1 MNPAKQRAQSGVH
14 APTAKTTSD
23 PGGEA
28 RSGLAEALAT
38 VGDRWKLLVIA
49 ALLDGAS
56 RFGELQEAIP
66 EIAPNILS
74 QRLRQLE
81 QEGIVIAQPYSQRP
95 PRFSYELTASGQ
107 DLAGVLRLLSGW
119 GDRHRE
125 SDSEHR
131 HGACGTPLEARWYC
145 PTCGEAVDASGDDLE
160 ASDLFYA

>member
-1 MNPAKQRAQSGVH
+1 MARTEPS
-14 APTAKTTSD
+14 P
-23 PGGEA
+23 

-81 QEGIVIAQPYSQRP
+81 QEGVVIAQPYSRRP
-95 PRFSYELTASGQ
+95 PRFTYELTASGH
-107 DLAGVLRLLSGW
+107 DLAGVLRLLAGW
-119 GDRHRE
+119 GEHHRG
-125 SDSEHR
+125 SHSEHR
-131 HGACGTPLEARWYC
+131 HAACGTALEARWYC
-145 PTCGEAVDASGDDLE
+145 PTCGEAVDEHDGELE
-160 ASDLFYA
+160 AGDLFYA